1 LINGLIEY
9 KSNYNSI
16 GGNKGNSK
24 NENNDDNENLGKDKD
39 KDSGSN
45 QVLK

>member
-1 LINGLIEY
+1 MKH

-16 GGNKGNSK
+16 GRNEGNGK
-24 NENNDDNENLGKDKD
+24 NENDDNNENLGEDKD
-39 KDSGSN
+39 KDWGSN

>member
-1 LINGLIEY
+1 MKH

-16 GGNKGNSK
+16 GRNEGNSK
-24 NENNDDNENLGKDKD
+24 NDNDDDKD
-39 KDSGSN
+39 KDGGSN